1 MIIQSTRSIVITL
14 LSVSLLAII
23 FLVWLIYFKAEGETG
38 LPFVENLSIVNA
50 LLNGSSAIFIILGIR
65 SIQRGQKKKHQKFM
79 LMALLLSSLFL
90 VSYIVYHHFHGDTK
104 FLGQGLIRP
113 IYFFILIS
121 HIVLSII
128 ALPIVLITFAFA
140 LLSKFTLHRRIARY
154 TFPIWLYVSVTGVLV
169 YLILN
174 HFPASEELTN
184 LIEITTE
191 SQFKRNIK

>member
-1 MIIQSTRSIVITL
+1 MIIQSNRSIVITL

-23 FLVWLIYFKAEGETG
+23 FLVWLIYFKAEAETE
-38 LPFVENLSIVNA
+38 LPFVQHLSIVNA
-50 LLNGSSAIFIILGIR
+50 LLNGSSAIFIILGVR
-65 SIQRGQKKKHQKFM
+65 SIQRGKKKKHQRSM
-79 LMALLLSSLFL
+79 LIALLLSSLFL
-90 VSYIVYHHFHGDTK
+90 ISYIIYHHFHGDTK

-113 IYFFILIS
+113 IYFLILIS
-121 HIVLSII
+121 HIVLSVI

-140 LLSKFTLHRRIARY
+140 FLSKFTLHRRIARY

-174 HFPASEELTN
+174 HFPVSEKLTN
-184 LIEITTE
+184 LTETTTQ

>member
-1 MIIQSTRSIVITL
+1 MIIQSNRSIVITL

-23 FLVWLIYFKAEGETG
+23 FLVWLIYFKAEAETE
-38 LPFVENLSIVNA
+38 LPFVQHLSIVNA
-50 LLNGSSAIFIILGIR
+50 LLNGSSAIFIILGVR
-65 SIQRGQKKKHQKFM
+65 SIQRGKKKKHQRSM
-79 LMALLLSSLFL
+79 LIALLLSSLFL
-90 VSYIVYHHFHGDTK
+90 ISYIIYHHFHGDTK

-113 IYFFILIS
+113 VYFFILIT
-121 HIVLSII
+121 HIALSVI

-140 LLSKFTLHRRIARY
+140 FLSKFASHRRIARY

-174 HFPASEELTN
+174 HFPVSEKLTN
-184 LIEITTE
+184 LTETTTE

>member
-1 MIIQSTRSIVITL
+1 MIIQSNRSIVITL

-23 FLVWLIYFKAEGETG
+23 FLVWLIYFKAEAETE
-38 LPFVENLSIVNA
+38 LPFVQHLSIVNA
-50 LLNGSSAIFIILGIR
+50 LLNGSSAIFIILGVR
-65 SIQRGQKKKHQKFM
+65 SIQRGKKKKHQRSM
-79 LMALLLSSLFL
+79 LIALLLSSLFL
-90 VSYIVYHHFHGDTK
+90 ISYIIYHHFHGDTK

-113 IYFFILIS
+113 VYFFILIT
-121 HIVLSII
+121 HIALSVI

-140 LLSKFTLHRRIARY
+140 FLSKFVSHRRIARY

-174 HFPASEELTN
+174 HFPVSEELTN
-184 LIEITTE
+184 LTETTTE